1 MDTSTRARPA
11 PVAAGAPVPGHA
23 PGARRPRSDD
33 ELIAY
38 TLITLWAL
46 ATGRSL
52 PDGVPPARLDEHELI
67 AFWAD
72 PVFEEARLP

>member
-1 MDTSTRARPA
+1 MDTSTRPRPGPA
-11 PVAAGAPVPGHA
+11 AAGAPAAGHG

-33 ELIAY
+33 ELIAC

-46 ATGRSL
+46 ATGRAL
-52 PDGVPPARLDEHELI
+52 PDGVPPARLAEHELI

-72 PVFEEARLP
+72 PVFEEAPRP